1 MIPPVEH
8 TMTQMPIREAFR
20 NLEASFETPGNRIKA
35 ILFDMDGVL
44 IDARDWH
51 YEALNLALSP
61 FGLGIDRD
69 AHLATFDGLPTRVKL
84 DMLSKSRGLPR
95 KLHGFVNAM
104 KQKHTVDMVRQHCH
118 PVFQHQY
125 ALSRLKDAGYKIAVC
140 SNSIR
145 QSLELMM
152 QRAGLDR
159 FLDVMLSNEDVANP
173 KPDPEIYLA
182 AMAKL
187 GLTADQCLIV
197 EDNEHG
203 IRAARASGAH
213 VLVVG
218 DPGDVSYERLQSAI
232 AGAKEAA

>member
-1 MIPPVEH
+1 MQTAMTAMPVRDQLR
-8 TMTQMPIREAFR
+8 T
-20 NLEASFETPGNRIKA
+20 LETTFPTPQSKIKA

-61 FGLGIDRD
+61 FGLEIDRD
-69 AHLATFDGLPTRVKL
+69 AHLATYDGLPTRTKL

-95 KLHGFVNAM
+95 NLHGFVNTM
-104 KQKHTVDMVRQHCH
+104 KQKYTVDMVRQRCH

-125 ALSRLKDAGYKIAVC
+125 ALSQLKTAGYKIAVC

-159 FLDVMLSNEDVANP
+159 FIDVMLSNEDVTKP
-173 KPDPEIYLA
+173 KPDPEMYLT
-182 AMAKL
+182 AMSRL
-187 GLTADQCLIV
+187 GLEPEQCIIV

-203 IRAARASGAH
+203 IRAAKASGAR
-213 VLVVG
+213 VLVVSNP
-218 DPGDVSYERLQSAI
+218 DDVTYERIVSAI
-232 AGAKEAA
+232 ATTGEAA